1 MSGCMIITGGTRGI
15 GAAVARLAAAR
26 GYSLCLNYR
35 SDESSARA
43 LADEI
48 GDGCIAVRADV
59 TRAGEVRALFD
70 RARDE
75 LGPPAALV
83 NNAGITGRA
92 SRLDEA
98 DPSVIAEVIDV
109 NVLGMMLC
117 AREAV
122 RRMSTLH
129 GGSGGGIV
137 NISSGAVS
145 IGSAGE
151 YVWYAASKAA
161 VDTFTLGL
169 GIEVATEGIRV
180 NAVAPGIIDTDI
192 HAAAGTPDKP
202 RDAASR
208 IPLKRVGTPQ
218 EVARAVLWLLSDEAS
233 YVQGAVL
240 RVGGGR

>member
-1 MSGCMIITGGTRGI
+1 MNGCMIITGGTRGI
-15 GAAVARLAAAR
+15 GAAVARLALAR
-26 GYSLCLNYR
+26 GYGVCLNYR
-35 SDESSARA
+35 RDEESARA
-43 LADEI
+43 TAREL
-48 GDGCIAVRADV
+48 GDRCLTVRGDV
-59 TRAGEVRALFD
+59 TRAGDVEALFD
-70 RARDE
+70 RAAE

-92 SRLDEA
+92 GRLDDAEPA
-98 DPSVIAEVIDV
+98 MLAEVVDV

-122 RRMSTLH
+122 RRMSTAR
-129 GGSGGGIV
+129 GGAGGGIV
-137 NISSGAVS
+137 NISSGAVTL
-145 IGSAGE
+145 GSAGE

-169 GIEVATEGIRV
+169 GIEVAAEGIRV
-180 NAVAPGIIDTDI
+180 NAVSPGIVDTDI

-202 RDAASR
+202 RKAASR
-208 IPLKRVGTPQ
+208 IPLGRAGTP
-218 EVARAVLWLLSDEAS
+218 EEIANAVLWLLSEEAS